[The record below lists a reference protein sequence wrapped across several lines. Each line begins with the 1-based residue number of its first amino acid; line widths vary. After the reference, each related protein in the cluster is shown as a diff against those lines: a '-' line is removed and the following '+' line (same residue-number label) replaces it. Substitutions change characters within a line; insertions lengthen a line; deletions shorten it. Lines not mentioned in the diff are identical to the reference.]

1 MCIITEIKYIKGGF
15 SNGLDTAKH
24 RLAMG
29 NRSGNKSSAQ
39 RKTRVQMW
47 IIAYKINGTYTKILI
62 YMEFKLTEGGSNPWG
77 KKSKSDDIIHE
88 NFAKLVEDT
97 NPKG

>member
-1 MCIITEIKYIKGGF
+1 MD
-15 SNGLDTAKH
+15 S
-24 RLAMG
+24 
-29 NRSGNKSSAQ
+29 RSGNKSAAQ

-47 IIAYKINGTYTKILI
+47 VIAYKIYGTHTKILI
-62 YMEFKLTEGGSNPWG
+62 YVEFKLTEGGSNTWG
-77 KKSKSDDIIHE
+77 KKSKSDDIIRE